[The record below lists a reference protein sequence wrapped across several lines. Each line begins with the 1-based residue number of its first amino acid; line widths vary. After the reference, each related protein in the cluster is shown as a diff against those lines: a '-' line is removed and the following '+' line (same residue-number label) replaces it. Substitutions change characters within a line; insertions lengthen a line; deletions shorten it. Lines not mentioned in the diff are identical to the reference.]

1 MKIPNKD
8 EIKSVLIWGSVYS
21 ALHIPLGTL
30 VIAKYTF
37 RILAM
42 AFDHLQN
49 LYMQSFI
56 QPMRALIINDQ
67 IAFNPVEE
75 PKLIQ
80 EAIELFRWEDLKE
93 NPDHYPHIRVIAK
106 SGMGKST
113 LARYLLHL
121 LGGNQSVITPKCKPN
136 DWRGVEVIGKGF
148 DYDAIEA
155 ALIQI
160 KDLMY
165 SNYELINQSLTPE
178 MINICLDEWRLIKEN
193 VPIAKEIIKELIT
206 VARDAKIRLI
216 CLAQGEQV
224 STWGLEGESDLG
236 ECFTDVRIGEFAI
249 DHAKR
254 LKCSKPIIE
263 FLEKQSRPCMIG
275 RLPALIPDLNS
286 FQFVA
291 SEAALKLIETSE
303 TTDLQELNE
312 QNEVF
317 GNQEIL
323 EKMYRLARTNGI
335 SDSDFIKN
343 IFGTSRYQEGKK
355 FLEGLK

>member
-21 ALHIPLGTL
+21 ALHIPYGAL
-30 VIAKYTF
+30 VVCKYTF
-37 RILAM
+37 RIVAM
-42 AFDHLQN
+42 AFDHLQS

-80 EAIELFRWEDLKE
+80 EAIELFRWEEFKE
-93 NPDHYPHIRVIAK
+93 DPNKFPHIRLIAK
-106 SGMGKST
+106 SGMGKTT
-113 LARYLLHL
+113 LARYILHL
-121 LGGNQSVITPKCKPN
+121 LGGNQTVITPKCKPN
-136 DWRGVEVIGKGF
+136 DWRGVQIIGKGF
-148 DYDAIEA
+148 DYDAIEC

-165 SNYELINQSLTPE
+165 SNYNLIEQSLTPE
-178 MINICLDEWRLIKEN
+178 MNNIVLDEWRLIKEN
-193 VPIAKEIIKELIT
+193 IECASDICKELIT
-206 VARDAKIRLI
+206 VARDAKIRLL

-224 STWGLEGESDLG
+224 NTWGLQGESDLA
-236 ECFTDVRIGEFAI
+236 ECFTDIRLGEFAI
-249 DHAKR
+249 EYAKR
-254 LKCSKPIIE
+254 IKSSKPIIE

-291 SEAALKLIETSE
+291 SESALKLIETPE
-303 TTDLQELNE
+303 TMIYKEKNE
-312 QNEVF
+312 QNEVSE
-317 GNQEIL
+317 NQEIL
-323 EKMYRLARTNGI
+323 EKSYRLLKRNGI
-335 SDSDFIKN
+335 SDSDFIKQF
-343 IFGTSRYQEGKK
+343 FGTARYQEGKK

>member
-21 ALHIPLGTL
+21 ALHIPYGAL
-30 VIAKYTF
+30 VVCKYTF
-37 RILAM
+37 RIVAM
-42 AFDHLQN
+42 AFDHLQS

-80 EAIELFRWEDLKE
+80 EAIELFRWEEFKE
-93 NPDHYPHIRVIAK
+93 KPDHFPHIRLIAR
-106 SGMGKST
+106 SGMGKTT

-121 LGGNQSVITPKCKPN
+121 LGGKQAVITPKSKPN
-136 DWRGVEVIGKGF
+136 DWRGVQVTGKGF

-160 KDLMY
+160 KELMY

-193 VPIAKEIIKELIT
+193 VECAEDVIKELIT

-224 STWGLEGESDLG
+224 KTWGLEGESDLG
-236 ECFTDVRIGEFAI
+236 ECFTDIRIGEFAI

-254 LKCSKPIIE
+254 IKCSKPIIE

-291 SEAALKLIETSE
+291 SEPALKLIETLE
-303 TTDLQELNE
+303 TIDPKEENGS
-312 QNEVF
+312 NEVSE
-317 GNQEIL
+317 NQEIL
-323 EKMYRLARTNGI
+323 EKSYRLLKRNGI
-335 SDSDFIKN
+335 SDSDFIKQF
-343 IFGTSRYQEGKK
+343 FGSNNYKEGK
-355 FLEGLK
+355 LWIDQLR

>member
-1 MKIPNKD
+1 MRIPNKD
-8 EIKSVLIWGSVYS
+8 EIKSVLIWGSVY
-21 ALHIPLGTL
+21 AGLHIPYGSL
-30 VIAKYTF
+30 VIARYTF
-37 RILAM
+37 KILAM
-42 AFDHLQN
+42 AFESLER

-67 IAFNPVEE
+67 VAFNPIEE

-106 SGMGKST
+106 SGMGKTT

-136 DWRGVEVIGKGF
+136 DWKGVQVIGKGF
-148 DYDAIEA
+148 DYDAIESS
-155 ALIQI
+155 LIQI

-165 SNYELINQSLTPE
+165 ANYELIQQSLTPE

-193 VPIAKEIIKELIT
+193 VEPAKEIIKELIT

-254 LKCSKPIIE
+254 IKSSKPIIE

-291 SEAALKLIETSE
+291 SEAALKLSEIPETIELKE
-303 TTDLQELNE
+303 KNE
-312 QNEVF
+312 QNEVSE
-317 GNQEIL
+317 NQEML
-323 EKMYRLARTNGI
+323 EKSYRLLKRNGI
-335 SDSDFIKN
+335 SDSDFIKQF
-343 IFGTSRYQEGKK
+343 FGSNNYKEGK
-355 FLEGLK
+355 LWIDQLR